1 MTTMTKIYEINKVSE
16 LIDSCTSI
24 DQMGVISK
32 VVDQLELSQPKE
44 KSVIWQMRQDICDM
58 TFKFYFDRYGK
69 N

>member
-1 MTTMTKIYEINKVSE
+1 MTTITKINEINMVSE

-24 DQMGVISK
+24 DQMRVISK

-58 TFKFYFDRYGK
+58 TFKFYFERYGK